1 MGRGERMK
9 FRDYYAVLGVARDAS
24 AEEIKRAWR
33 KLARKY
39 HPDVSKEP
47 DAEKRMKEINEAF
60 EVLGDPEKRAAYDRL
75 ASGHRAGEEFQPPPG
90 WERGFAFEEGAAPH
104 DFSDFFEA
112 IFGGI
117 GRRRGAARGFDH
129 EFAMPGTDEHARLEI
144 DLEDSFRGATRE
156 LTLRV
161 PEVDAHGQV
170 KWRARTVQVT
180 IPRGIRAGQQIR
192 LAGLGGPGI
201 GGGAPGDLYLE
212 VQFRPHRWYRV
223 DGRDLYLTVPVA
235 PWEAALGADVR
246 IPTPEGPVDV
256 HVPAHSGNGR
266 KLRLRGR
273 GIPGNPPGDL
283 YAVLDIVLPE
293 ARTEKQKE
301 VYRAMAREMPFD
313 PRREF
318 GL

>member
-1 MGRGERMK
+1 MK
-9 FRDYYAVLGVARDAS
+9 FRDYYEVLGVSRDAS

-47 DAEKRMKEINEAF
+47 DAERRMKEVNEAF
-60 EVLGDPEKRAAYDRL
+60 EVLGDPEKRAAYDKLL
-75 ASGHRAGEEFQPPPG
+75 ARGHRAGEEFQPPPD
-90 WERGFAFEEGAAPH
+90 WDREYVFEEGGAPH

-117 GRRRGAARGFDH
+117 GRRRSGPRGFASD
-129 EFAMPGTDEHARLEI
+129 FSMPGTDERARIDI

-170 KWRARTVQVT
+170 TWRTRTVQVT

-212 VQFRPHRWYRV
+212 VQFRPHPLYRV

-235 PWEAALGADVR
+235 PW
-246 IPTPEGPVDV
+246 
-256 HVPAHSGNGR
+256 
-266 KLRLRGR
+266 
-273 GIPGNPPGDL
+273 
-283 YAVLDIVLPE
+283 
-293 ARTEKQKE
+293 
-301 VYRAMAREMPFD
+301 
-313 PRREF
+313 
-318 GL
+318 

>member
-1 MGRGERMK
+1 MK
-9 FRDYYAVLGVARDAS
+9 FRDYYEVLGVSRDAS

-47 DAEKRMKEINEAF
+47 DAERRMKEINEAF

-75 ASGHRAGEEFQPPPG
+75 ARGHRAGEEFQPPPDWG
-90 WERGFAFEEGAAPH
+90 RGFGFEEGAAAR

-112 IFGGI
+112 LFGGMR
-117 GRRRGAARGFDH
+117 GRGGTARGFGGD
-129 EFAMPGTDEHARLEI
+129 FAMPGADEHARLEI

-161 PEVDAHGQV
+161 PEVDARGQV
-170 KWRARTVQVT
+170 KWRERTVQVT
-180 IPRGIRAGQQIR
+180 IPRGIRPGQQIR

-212 VQFRPHRWYRV
+212 VQFRPHPLYRV

-235 PWEAALGADVR
+235 PWEAALGAEVR

-266 KLRLRGR
+266 KLRLKGR

-283 YAVLDIVLPE
+283 YAVLEIVLPE

-301 VYRAMAREMPFD
+301 IYRAMAREMPFN
-313 PRREF
+313 PRRDF

>member
-1 MGRGERMK
+1 MK
-9 FRDYYAVLGVARDAS
+9 FRDYYEVLGVARDAS

-39 HPDVSKEP
+39 HPDVSQEP
-47 DAEKRMKEINEAF
+47 DAERRMKEINEAF

-75 ASGHRAGEEFQPPPG
+75 AQGQRAGEEFRPPPG
-90 WERGFAFEEGAAPH
+90 WEREFVFEEGAAPH
-104 DFSDFFEA
+104 DFGEFFDA
-112 IFGGI
+112 IFGGM
-117 GRRRGAARGFDH
+117 GRRGAARGFRGD
-129 EFAMPGTDEHARLEI
+129 FAMPGTDEHARLEI
-144 DLEDSFRGATRE
+144 DLEDSFRGGVRE

-161 PEVDAHGQV
+161 PEVDSRGQV
-170 KWRARTVQVT
+170 NWRERTVQVT
-180 IPRGIRAGQQIR
+180 IPRGIRPGQQIR

-201 GGGAPGDLYLE
+201 GGGQPGDLYLE
-212 VQFRPHRWYRV
+212 VQFRPHPLYRV

-266 KLRLRGR
+266 KLRLKGR

-283 YAVLDIVLPE
+283 YAVLEIVLPQ

-301 VYRAMAREMPFD
+301 IYRAMARDMSFD
-313 PRREF
+313 PRPHFPR
-318 GL
+318 